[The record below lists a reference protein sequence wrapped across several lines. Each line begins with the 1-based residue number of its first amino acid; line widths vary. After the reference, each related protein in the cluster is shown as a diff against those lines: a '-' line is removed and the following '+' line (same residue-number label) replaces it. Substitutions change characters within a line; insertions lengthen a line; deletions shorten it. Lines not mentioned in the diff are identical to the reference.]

1 MQDKAVNQRRAIAY
15 VRVSTQEQADHGI
28 SLEAQEARIRAY
40 VTMRGLELVK
50 VVIDA
55 GVSAGKYTLDEREGG
70 KLVLAAVRS
79 GLVRHVIALKLD
91 RLFRD
96 AEDALHH
103 TKAWDKAGV
112 SLHLIDLGG
121 ASIDTSTAM
130 GRMFL
135 TMMAGF
141 AEMER
146 NLTAERTIAAL
157 DRKREKGER
166 LGVLPYGKCVDADG
180 VHLIDHPT
188 EQAVI
193 ATVRELRASGLSH
206 RAIAAELNHR
216 GMVNRAGG
224 AFQKTQIIRMLDDR
238 EGTTHYDAS
247 EGPEDGR
254 CEGESQGAT
263 PARAA

>member
-1 MQDKAVNQRRAIAY
+1 
-15 VRVSTQEQADHGI
+15 
-28 SLEAQEARIRAY
+28 
-40 VTMRGLELVK
+40 MRGLDLVK

-55 GVSAGKYTLDEREGG
+55 GVSAGKYTLDKREGG
-70 KLVLAAVRS
+70 KLVLAAVCS

-91 RLFRD
+91 RLFRNTVD
-96 AEDALHH
+96 CL
-103 TKAWDKAGV
+103 TTVQAWDKAGV
-112 SLHLIDLGG
+112 SCHLIDMGG
-121 ASIDTSTAM
+121 ASIDTASAM

-135 TMMAGF
+135 TMAAGF

-157 DRKREKGER
+157 DRKRQKSER

-193 ATVRELRASGLSH
+193 AMVRELRESGLPY
-206 RAIAAELNHR
+206 RAIAAELNR
-216 GMVNRAGG
+216 LGMVNRAGG
-224 AFQKTQIIRMLDDR
+224 TFQKTQIIRMLDDR